1 MSVQSKISSESV
13 SDSSSFPMKHS
24 LKTLLPAL
32 TAACLLPGVVQAQTV
47 DPATSLAGSTL
58 TSVITLPDNAI
69 TNGVTLTPDAKR
81 IFMVI
86 QVQTGQELPQF
97 AEYVNGALVPFPN
110 AAFNQYAAGQD
121 ASNAFVHVNAAR
133 FGPDGTLWV
142 VDVGHG
148 IGEQNTVPH
157 AAKLVGFDLA
167 TGAVTHVYYF
177 DPVIHEN
184 SFVDDVRFDGDYAYL
199 TDAGRPGL
207 IVVHL
212 TDGTMYRALDKQPST
227 TALRPI
233 FAAGHAAITA
243 TGGLFYFHAD
253 QLEVTPDGKTLYFE
267 PASGPVSAIDVQ
279 YLNDATLP
287 DAERATHVTEHA
299 EIGSTG
305 GSAIDAQGNMYA
317 TDVNRGGIVKILPS
331 GKVIPLLYDPGAA
344 ALGGCVVD
352 HGGRHAVGFPCRN
365 LTARRGCTT
374 GRTPCITRSWFTRRR
389 STSGRRRWTTSERVG
404 LSPDWTG
411 SAGERR
417 GGKRGSVERGP
428 AP

>member
-1 MSVQSKISSESV
+1 
-13 SDSSSFPMKHS
+13 MKNHPRTS
-24 LKTLLPAL
+24 HLLRRLAVALVNSPSHLLSACALAVLLSAASLPAQ
-32 TAACLLPGVVQAQTV
+32 PV
-47 DPATSLAGSTL
+47 DPATARAEFTL
-58 TSVITLPDNAI
+58 TPVITMPDNAI

-86 QVQTGQELPQF
+86 QRQTGQDALPLF

-110 AAFNQYAAGQD
+110 AAFNQYTPGQD

-167 TGAVTHVYYF
+167 TGNVTHIYYF
-177 DPVIHEN
+177 DSVLHAN

-207 IVVHL
+207 IVLHL
-212 TDGTMYRALDKQPST
+212 PDGTMYRALDKDPST
-227 TALRPI
+227 TALRPV

-243 TGGLFYFHAD
+243 QGGLFYFHAD

-287 DAERATHVTEHA
+287 DAERATHVSEHA

-317 TDVNRGGIVKILPS
+317 TDVNRGGIVKILPD
-331 GKVIPLLYDPGAA
+331 GKVIPLLYDPQRLNWAD
-344 ALGGCVVD
+344 ALWITADGTLWIPVPQLDRTPGLHDGTSAVHFPVMVYTAKIDIGPSPVD
-352 HGGRHAVGFPCRN
+352 HQ
-365 LTARRGCTT
+365 
-374 GRTPCITRSWFTRRR
+374 
-389 STSGRRRWTTSERVG
+389 
-404 LSPDWTG
+404 
-411 SAGERR
+411 
-417 GGKRGSVERGP
+417 
-428 AP
+428 

>member
-1 MSVQSKISSESV
+1 MKIPLPSCLA
-13 SDSSSFPMKHS
+13 S
-24 LKTLLPAL
+24 LAL
-32 TAACLLPGVVQAQTV
+32 AWSLSAAHAQTV
-47 DPATSLAGSTL
+47 DPATALAESTL
-58 TSVITLPDNAI
+58 KSVITLPDDAI

-86 QVQTGQELPQF
+86 QRQTGQDALPLF

-110 AAFNQYAAGQD
+110 AAYNQYQAGDD

-148 IGEQNTVPH
+148 IGEQNTVPR
-157 AAKLVGFDLA
+157 AAKLVGFDIA

-177 DPVIHEN
+177 DSVLHKN

-207 IVVHL
+207 IVLHL
-212 TDGTMYRALDKQPST
+212 PDGVMYRALDKDPST

-279 YLNDATLP
+279 YLNDATLS

-317 TDVNRGGIVKILPS
+317 TDVNRGGIVKILPN
-331 GKVIPLLYDPGAA
+331 GKVIPLLYDPARLHWA
-344 ALGGCVVD
+344 DALWITADGTLWIPVPQLDRTPGLHDNTNAVHYPIMVYTAQIGIGPSPVD
-352 HGGRHAVGFPCRN
+352 HQ
-365 LTARRGCTT
+365 
-374 GRTPCITRSWFTRRR
+374 
-389 STSGRRRWTTSERVG
+389 
-404 LSPDWTG
+404 
-411 SAGERR
+411 
-417 GGKRGSVERGP
+417 
-428 AP
+428 